1 MKHVVVTGANGA
13 LGVAVTGHFLDRG
26 DRVSAVVSP
35 RAGNDF
41 LHHKNL
47 QIHRADL
54 SNETDASDTVKK
66 MSETGPVDAA
76 VLTVGG
82 FGMGTLEETSL
93 SDFEKMYRLNFV
105 TAYNSTRPLISMMKE
120 QPEGGQIIYVGARP
134 GLDPSAAPKMV
145 GYSLSKSLVFRLAE
159 VVNEEGEP
167 HRVTASVVVPS
178 IIDTPGNRNAMP
190 GADFSRWVTPEEIA
204 THILH
209 LVTPA
214 GKKLRRTVLKVYGE
228 S

>member
-1 MKHVVVTGANGA
+1 MKHIVITGANGS
-13 LGVAVTGHFLDRG
+13 LGTEVARRFLERG
-26 DRVSAVVSP
+26 DSVSAIVSQ
-35 RAGNDF
+35 RAPEDY
-41 LHHKNL
+41 LTHDRL
-47 QIHRADL
+47 ESYRADL
-54 SNETDASDTVKK
+54 TDEEATRSVI
-66 MSETGPVDAA
+66 EEIRRRGQVDAA

-82 FGMGTLEETSL
+82 FGMGTLEKTSL
-93 SDFEKMYRLNFV
+93 SGFEKMYRLNFV
-105 TAYNSTRPLISMMKE
+105 TAYNSTRPLVSMMKE

-178 IIDTPGNRNAMP
+178 IIDTPGNRKAMP